1 MTAAIN
7 LPQLDDRDIHHLAP
21 NARPDHNLKHHDTS
35 FAMQLPLHII
45 DAFTSERF
53 KGNQAAVVLLDAWL
67 AEPVLQAIAA
77 ENNLSE
83 TAFLVWSAERA
94 AFEIRWF
101 SPLKEIAFCG
111 HATLASAFVLF
122 DSDPGRSVITFWA
135 AAVGNVSA
143 SLEEGGRIRM
153 RFPRRDASVLDEPP
167 AALRTGLVPTPD
179 AYLVNQQAY
188 VAVYK
193 TEASVRAVTPDLERL
208 KTLGPLDVVVTGPAD
223 AGAAYDFVS
232 RYFWPAN
239 GGDED
244 PVTGSIHAALAPYWA
259 GRLGKNALVAH
270 QASRRTGTLFCTVT
284 ESSVEVAGHCVRYLS
299 GTISI

>member
-1 MTAAIN
+1 
-7 LPQLDDRDIHHLAP
+7 
-21 NARPDHNLKHHDTS
+21 
-35 FAMQLPLHII
+35 MQLPLHII

-53 KGNQAAVVLLDAWL
+53 KGNQAAVMLLDAWL
-67 AEPVLQAIAA
+67 AEPVLQSIAA

-122 DSDPGRSVITFWA
+122 EADPARGVIAFWA
-135 AAVGNVSA
+135 AAVGLVTA
-143 SLEEGGRIRM
+143 TLEKSGRIRM
-153 RFPRRDASVLDEPP
+153 TFPRRDARLLEDVP
-167 AALRTGLVPTPD
+167 AALRDGLVPAPH

-188 VAVYK
+188 VAVYA
-193 TEASVRAVTPDLERL
+193 TEAEVRAVTPDLQRL
-208 KTLGPLDVVVTGPAD
+208 KTLGPLDVVVTGPAED
-223 AGAAYDFVS
+223 GASYDFVS

-244 PVTGSIHAALAPYWA
+244 PVTGSIHAALAPYWT
-259 GRLGKNALVAH
+259 GRLGRSALVAH
-270 QASRRTGTLFCTVT
+270 QASKRTGTLFCEVT
-284 ESSVEVAGHCVRYLS
+284 ASSVEVAGHCVRYLC
-299 GTISI
+299 GTISL

>member
-1 MTAAIN
+1 
-7 LPQLDDRDIHHLAP
+7 
-21 NARPDHNLKHHDTS
+21 
-35 FAMQLPLHII
+35 MQLPIHII

-67 AEPVLQAIAA
+67 PGVALQSIAA

-83 TAFLVWSAERA
+83 TAFLVWSAERG

-122 DSDPGRSVITFWA
+122 DADPDLGVVTFWA

-143 SLEEGGRIRM
+143 TRAHHGRIRM
-153 RFPRRDASVLDEPP
+153 TFPRRDARRLQDVP
-167 AALRTGLVPTPD
+167 AALREGLSPAPS

-188 VAVYK
+188 VAVYAS
-193 TEASVRAVTPDLERL
+193 EADVRAVVPDLERL

-223 AGAAYDFVS
+223 AGAAHDFVS

-259 GRLGKNALVAH
+259 DRLGRNELVAH
-270 QASRRTGTLFCTVT
+270 QASKRGGTLYCEVT
-284 ESSVEVAGHCVRYLS
+284 ASSVEVAGHCVRYLS
-299 GTISI
+299 GTITL

>member
-1 MTAAIN
+1 
-7 LPQLDDRDIHHLAP
+7 
-21 NARPDHNLKHHDTS
+21 
-35 FAMQLPLHII
+35 MQLPIHVI

-53 KGNQAAVVLLDAWL
+53 KGNQAAVVPLQAWL
-67 AEPVLQAIAA
+67 ADTVLQAIAA

-83 TAFLVWSAERA
+83 TSFLVWSAERR

-122 DSDPGRSVITFWA
+122 EADPALRSITFWA
-135 AAVGNVSA
+135 AAVGNVTA
-143 SLEEGGRIRM
+143 TREDGGRILM
-153 RFPRRDASVLDEPP
+153 TFPRRDARPLEAAP
-167 AALRTGLVPTPD
+167 AALLEGLTPVPT

-188 VAVYK
+188 VAVYES
-193 TEASVRAVTPDLERL
+193 EAQVRAVKPDLERL
-208 KTLGPLDVVVTGPAD
+208 KSLGPLDVVVTAPAE
-223 AGAAYDFVS
+223 AGASHDFVS

-259 GRLGKNALVAH
+259 ARLGKSRLVGL
-270 QASRRTGTLFCTVT
+270 QASQRTGTLFCEVT
-284 ESSVEVAGHCVRYLS
+284 ESSVEVAGHCARYLS
-299 GTISI
+299 GTITV